1 MSLGQDIR
9 FGLRALFKRPAFALT
24 AAFTMALGIGA
35 TTAIFSLC
43 DAMLWRPH
51 PLPHMQTLVAIL
63 QRDAANPQYGDSAT
77 PADIDEIRRGA
88 TTIESFASWEGG
100 VANLANEGAA
110 PDRVNQALVN
120 SNFFDV
126 TGVQPSLGR
135 AFRSG
140 EDQPG
145 EEHEAILSNGIWRSR
160 FRGDPDIVGRVIR
173 VDDVPA
179 TVVGVMPPTFQFPL
193 AVDIWTPMA
202 LSPERRTSHTAE
214 VLQSIARLKPGRTID
229 QAAAEINGIA
239 ARLETSFP
247 QTNKNRRFVVWP
259 ALRLFLDYT
268 TRQYLIL
275 LMGAVLFV
283 LLIAC
288 TNVANLQFARA
299 TGRIREVAVRRALG
313 ASRWRLI
320 VQLIVESTLL
330 SFCGALLGLLVAQWG
345 IRLLHYGMPAEVE
358 RYVLGFK
365 DLELNGRALLFTVV
379 AAFASGILSGLAPA
393 WQASKPNL
401 TDALREGGR
410 GTSAG
415 RGRQR
420 VRNVLVAAEVALAA
434 VLLVGAGLMVR
445 GFRALVINGNAI
457 EPDSLLTLQLVLTD
471 NKYHEKSQIAEF
483 YRQVI
488 DRIQALP
495 GVRSAAAVT
504 ALPYSGYEDGR
515 DFTIEGRAI
524 EPGNPPNAMYQVTS
538 PEYFGTLHVP
548 LLDGRLLRAS
558 GDGESAPPVA
568 VVSKRLAERWWHAE
582 SPIGKHIRIGD
593 SESRDTW
600 MTIVGVVA
608 DQWHNPYE
616 RAPRATIYVPWQQ
629 RPSLGMQIGVRTA
642 GDPLGI
648 APSVTAMIHE
658 VDPDQPITEMQPM
671 TKSIHDRALGLNYV
685 AALMGVFGGIAL
697 LLSAIGVYGV
707 MAYMVSEQT
716 RDIGIRMAMGAARGN
731 ILTAIFGRG
740 LLVIGAG
747 LAVGLPAAYGL
758 ARLLASL
765 VYGVTA
771 TDPATFVGIPLA
783 LVAAASLAIYIPA
796 RRAMNIDPI
805 VALRYE

>member
-1 MSLGQDIR
+1 MSLRQDIR
-9 FGLRALFKRPAFALT
+9 YGLRTLWKRPAFALT
-24 AAFTMALGIGA
+24 AAFTMALGIGT

-51 PLPHMQTLVAIL
+51 PLPQMDTLISIL
-63 QRDAANPQYGDSAT
+63 QRNPADPNDGDSAT
-77 PADIDEIRRGA
+77 PADMDEIRRDA
-88 TTIESFASWEGG
+88 TTLRSFASWEGG
-100 VANLANEGAA
+100 IANLANQGAA

-120 SNFFDV
+120 ANFFDV
-126 TGVQPSLGR
+126 AGVQPSLGR
-135 AFRSG
+135 AFRPG
-140 EDQPG
+140 EDELG
-145 EEHEAILSNGIWRSR
+145 RGHEAILSDGLWRSR
-160 FRGDPDIVGRVIR
+160 FRGDPDIVGRSIR
-173 VDDVPA
+173 VDDVPT
-179 TVVGVMPPTFQFPL
+179 TVVGVMPPTFQFPM
-193 AVDIWTPMA
+193 AVDLWTPMA
-202 LSPERRTSHTAE
+202 LTPRERASHTAQ
-214 VLQSIARLKPGRTID
+214 VLQSVARLKPGQTMG

-239 ARLETSFP
+239 GRLEQSFP

-268 TRQYLIL
+268 THQYLIL

-320 VQLIVESTLL
+320 VQLVVESTLL
-330 SFCGALLGLLVAQWG
+330 SFGGALLGLLVAQWG

-365 DLELNGRALLFTVV
+365 DLELNGRALLFTL
-379 AAFASGILSGLAPA
+379 AAALASGILSGLAPA

-420 VRNVLVAAEVALAA
+420 VRNILVAVEVALAV

-445 GFRALVINGNAI
+445 GFRALVINGNAL
-457 EPDSLLTLQLVLTD
+457 EPDTLLTLQLALTD
-471 NKYHEKSQIAEF
+471 NKYHEKSQIAAF

-495 GVRSAAAVT
+495 GVRSAAAIT
-504 ALPYSGYEDGR
+504 ALPYSDHSEGR

-524 EPGNPPNAMYQVTS
+524 EPGKLPNAMYQVTS
-538 PEYFGTLHVP
+538 PEYFETLHVA
-548 LLDGRLLRAS
+548 LRDGRLLRES
-558 GDGESAPPVA
+558 DGESSPPVA
-568 VVSKRLAERWWHAE
+568 VVSQRLADRWWHGE
-582 SPIGKHIRIGD
+582 SPIGKRIRIGD
-593 SESRDTW
+593 SESRDNWITV
-600 MTIVGVVA
+600 VGVAA

-629 RPSLGMQIGVRTA
+629 RPSLWMDIAVRTA
-642 GDPLGI
+642 GDPLVL
-648 APSVTAMIHE
+648 APSVTAAIHA
-658 VDPDQPITEMQPM
+658 VDPDQPITEMHLM

-740 LLVIGAG
+740 LLVIAAG
-747 LAVGLPAAYGL
+747 LAVGLPAAYAL

-771 TDPATFVGIPLA
+771 TDPATFIGIPLA
-783 LVAAASLAIYIPA
+783 LLAAASLAIYLPA

>member
-1 MSLGQDIR
+1 MSLRQDIR
-9 FGLRALFKRPAFALT
+9 FGLRSLFKRPAFALT

-51 PLPHMQTLVAIL
+51 PLPHMETLVAIL
-63 QRDAANPQYGDSAT
+63 QGDAANPEYGDSAT
-77 PADIDEIRRGA
+77 PADVDEIRRDA
-88 TTIESFASWEGG
+88 TTLASFASWQEGL
-100 VANLANEGAA
+100 ANLANEGAA

-120 SNFFDV
+120 TNFF
-126 TGVQPSLGR
+126 GVAGGQPSLGR
-135 AFRSG
+135 AFRPG

-145 EEHEAILSNGIWRSR
+145 QDHEAILSDGIWRSR
-160 FRGDPDIVGRVIR
+160 FRGDPNIVGRTIR
-173 VDDVPA
+173 VDDVP
-179 TVVGVMPPTFQFPL
+179 TTIVGVMPPTFQFPMGIDL
-193 AVDIWTPMA
+193 WTPMA
-202 LSPERRTSHTAE
+202 LTPERRTSHTAQL
-214 VLQSIARLKPGRTID
+214 LQSVARLKPGRTLD

-239 ARLETSFP
+239 GRLEQSFP
-247 QTNKNRRFVVWP
+247 ETNKNRRFVVWP

-268 TRQYLIL
+268 THQYLVL

-313 ASRWRLI
+313 ASRGRLI
-320 VQLIVESTLL
+320 TQLVVESTLL
-330 SFCGALLGLLVAQWG
+330 SFGGALLGLLVAQWG
-345 IRLLHYGMPAEVE
+345 IRLLHYGMPPEVE

-379 AAFASGILSGLAPA
+379 AALASGILSGLAPA
-393 WQASKPNL
+393 WQASKPNV

-420 VRNVLVAAEVALAA
+420 VRNILVAVEVALAA

-445 GFRALVINGNAI
+445 GFRALVINGNAL
-457 EPDSLLTLQLVLTD
+457 EPETLLTLRLAVTD
-471 NKYHEKSQIAEF
+471 NKYHEKSQIVEF

-495 GVRSAAAVT
+495 GVRSAAAIS
-504 ALPYSGYEDGR
+504 ALPYSDHEEGR
-515 DFTIEGRAI
+515 NFTIQGRAI

-538 PEYFGTLHVP
+538 PEYFETLHVA

-558 GDGESAPPVA
+558 DGESAPPVA
-568 VVSKRLAERWWHAE
+568 VISKRLAERWWHGE
-582 SPIGKHIRIGD
+582 SPIGKRMRIGD
-593 SESRDTW
+593 SDSKDTW

-629 RPSLGMQIGVRTA
+629 RPSLGMDIGVRTA
-642 GDPLGI
+642 SDPLGL
-648 APSVTAMIHE
+648 APAVTAAIHA
-658 VDPDQPITEMQPM
+658 VDPDQPITEMHAM
-671 TKSIHDRALGLNYV
+671 TKSIHDSALGLNYV
-685 AALMGVFGGIAL
+685 ATLMGVFGGIAL

-740 LLVIGAG
+740 LLLIAAG

-771 TDPATFVGIPLA
+771 TDPATFIGIPLA
-783 LVAAASLAIYIPA
+783 LVAAASLAIYVPA